1 MAAGERAA
9 AVPGHV
15 VVVGAGL
22 GGLRTIERL
31 RSDGYAGRITLI
43 GAERHPPY
51 DRPPL
56 SKQILD
62 GRWEPERATL
72 RDSAGL
78 ADLDVAMRLG
88 THAVALRGTTVDL
101 DDGGSVTGDA
111 VVAATG
117 LVPRRVPH
125 QPDGVASLRTLDD
138 ALALRK
144 AFDFAGSLIVVGGG
158 FIGAEV
164 ACAAR
169 RRGIEVT
176 VLEALAAP
184 CERVLGREV
193 GGLAA
198 RLFQDAGI
206 DLRLETRILR
216 MPDRHTIELA
226 DGTLLSADVVLASVG
241 GIPDLTWL
249 GGAGVR
255 VQDGLAC
262 DARGRAIGLEDVWA
276 VGDAAAW
283 WDPVTGEYHRGEHWS
298 TTIDHA
304 SRVARD
310 ILGAEPPAAAPPYV
324 WSDQF
329 DLRLQVAGRT
339 GGADEVVALH
349 GSGLEDGPVK
359 GTVAGYLTGG
369 VLSGV
374 VAFGAPAPFMRYRA
388 LVASG
393 ADRSM
398 VLKEMAR

>member
-1 MAAGERAA
+1 MAAAEQPAA
-9 AVPGHV
+9 RPGHV

-22 GGLRTIERL
+22 GGLRTIEKL
-31 RSDGYAGRITLI
+31 RAGGYAGRVTLI

-62 GRWEPERATL
+62 GRWAPERATL
-72 RDSAGL
+72 CDRAGL
-78 ADLDVAMRLG
+78 AGLDVTVRLG

-144 AFDFAGSLIVVGGG
+144 AFESADSLIIVGGG

-169 RRGIEVT
+169 RRGIAVT
-176 VLEALAAP
+176 VLEVLAAP
-184 CERVLGREV
+184 CERVLGREA
-193 GGLAA
+193 GGLVA
-198 RLFQDAGI
+198 RLFRDAGV
-206 DLRLETRILR
+206 DLRLGTRILR
-216 MPDRHTIELA
+216 MPDRRTIELA

-241 GIPDLTWL
+241 GTPDLTWL
-249 GGAGVR
+249 GGSGVR
-255 VQDGLAC
+255 VRDGLAC
-262 DARGRAIGLEDVWA
+262 DARGRAIGLAGVWA

-283 WDPVTGEYHRGEHWS
+283 WDPVTGEHHRTEHWS
-298 TTIDHA
+298 TAIDHA
-304 SRVARD
+304 ARVACD
-310 ILGAEPPAAAPPYV
+310 ILGAEPPASAPPYV

-329 DLRLQVAGRT
+329 GLRLQAVGRT

-349 GSGLEDGPVK
+349 GSGLEEGPVK
-359 GTVAGYLTGG
+359 GTVAGYFTGG

-374 VAFGAPAPFMRYRA
+374 VAFGAPAHFGRYRS

-393 ADRSM
+393 ADRSK
-398 VLKEMAR
+398 VFAETAG